1 VKRHSPRVELQCL
14 RVELQCLRVK
24 RQCLRVKRQCLR
36 VELQCL
42 RVKRQCLRVEL
53 QCLRVKLQCLR
64 VERHSP
70 SLERQALSPGAAGVT
85 RRIGAATMQGF
96 VPPHRKCRGGSAGAP
111 PLTLPGRA
119 VAERPFGP
127 VSGKT
132 HVRPPRKGCVM
143 LYGAQY
149 IKKPEKCATRRS
161 FASGKRFLS
170 ARYEEFI
177 AHRYLKW
184 SRWRLS
190 SLRPCG
196 DFVSEIPARPPR
208 MRGAGKK
215 PQAVAAPATSL

>member
-1 VKRHSPRVELQCL
+1 MRVELQCL
-14 RVELQCLRVK
+14 RVELQCLMVK
-24 RQCLRVKRQCLR
+24 R
-36 VELQCL
+36 
-42 RVKRQCLRVEL
+42 
-53 QCLRVKLQCLR
+53 QCLR

-96 VPPHRKCRGGSAGAP
+96 VPPHRKCRGRSAGAP

-119 VAERPFGP
+119 AGKRAFGP

-132 HVRPPRKGCVM
+132 HVRPPRKDCVM

-149 IKKPEKCATRRS
+149 IKEREKCAARRS
-161 FASGKRFLS
+161 FASRKRFLS

-190 SLRPCG
+190 PLRPCG

-208 MRGAGKK
+208 MRGAGKE
-215 PQAVAAPATSL
+215 PQAVAAPGTSL